1 MTIIKPFAALV
12 LVFFGQSNAF
22 SKNYSSTLEKVKLF
36 QLKSSQTL
44 KLEKDDKKS
53 FTTLKSFSA
62 SFRQGPKPVLV
73 RKIIRPLSLPFQ
85 NSFQV
90 TDFLSELK
98 ISSNSDFNSFRS
110 VLFGKITIK
119 SIDF

>member
-110 VLFGKITIK
+110 VLFGCCP
-119 SIDF
+119 SCC